1 MSCGQTLVQA
11 QDRPVV
17 LSQVQRPA
25 VVQQTAPVTAVTGAG
40 AQTLVDH
47 VRPTAVAV
55 DRPAHY
61 PVEVVTRGPKGD
73 KGDPGAQGPPGP
85 TGGEALERTADTA
98 LGGHRAVRSTGVV
111 SVGYASCADASQGD
125 DVLGITLGAAP
136 PGGAVLVQ
144 TGGELTEPSWSWA
157 PQEPIYLGLDGG
169 LTQLQP
175 MPPSAA
181 FVLPVGFA
189 TSATSMVIR
198 FDDPV
203 YFED

>member
-25 VVQQTAPVTAVTGAG
+25 VVQQTAPVTVVTGAG

-73 KGDPGAQGPPGP
+73 KGDPGGTTFQRPASAALSALRVVYESEGAVAPADPADEYQVGQIVGLTVSAAGAAGVQVDIQSSGAVDDAGWSWTDGP
-85 TGGEALERTADTA
+85 
-98 LGGHRAVRSTGVV
+98 VF
-111 SVGYASCADASQGD
+111 
-125 DVLGITLGAAP
+125 LGADGALTQTP
-136 PGGAVLVQ
+136 PTAGWEVVVGWPLSP
-144 TGGELTEPSWSWA
+144 TRLNLTFD
-157 PQEPIYLGLDGG
+157 EPILL
-169 LTQLQP
+169 
-175 MPPSAA
+175 
-181 FVLPVGFA
+181 
-189 TSATSMVIR
+189 
-198 FDDPV
+198 
-203 YFED
+203 